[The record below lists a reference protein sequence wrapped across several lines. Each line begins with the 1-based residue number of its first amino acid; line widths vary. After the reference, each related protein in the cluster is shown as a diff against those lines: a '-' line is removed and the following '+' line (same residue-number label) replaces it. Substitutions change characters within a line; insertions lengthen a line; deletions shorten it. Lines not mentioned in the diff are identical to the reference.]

1 MNNIHVHIY
10 VKTEKGYIKG
20 LQLIG
25 TLFVT
30 HSFFPEQNTIH
41 VYIPSAQRQV
51 VHVIDEYCC
60 MKSNKFKNY

>member
-41 VYIPSAQRQV
+41 VYIPSAQR
-51 VHVIDEYCC
+51 
-60 MKSNKFKNY
+60 